1 MAFSPQFLDELRT
14 RTVLV
19 DVVSKR
25 VRLTRKGREHQ
36 GLCPFHKEKT
46 PSFTV
51 NEDKGF
57 YHCFGCGAHGSA
69 LDFVMNTDGL
79 SFPEAVERLAGEA
92 GMDVPVDSPQERE
105 RAKQRQTLY
114 DVMEA
119 ATVFYEQ
126 KLRMP
131 EGRAAL
137 DYLHGRGLDDAT
149 ISAFR
154 LGFAPEGRSVI
165 QPALRRQDISDQ
177 QMIEAGLLIA
187 PDDPSRSP
195 YDRFR
200 DRVMFPIGDRRDRV
214 IAFGGRI
221 MGDDAKAAKYL
232 NSPETPLFHKGNVL
246 YNLHRAQGPARDAG
260 TIIVT
265 EGYMDVIGLY
275 RGGFANAVAPLGT
288 ALTEEQI
295 ALLWKITPEPVLCF
309 DGDNAGQRAA
319 ARAVERALPLLQPGH
334 ALRFAHLPAGE
345 DPDSLVAN
353 SGSQAMSE
361 IIEKAEPLSE
371 VLWRMET
378 GGRLPRSPEQRAA
391 LQKALEDHTRRIS
404 DPTVRGFFVKEF
416 KDRLWAAGARQK
428 NQMGRGQPRKGGF
441 APTLRLDPATASTAL
456 LDPGS
461 LQERILLATL
471 IGHPGLFDEV
481 EERLGTVAFSAPG
494 LDILRQEVLKTLAG
508 QATLDSEGVRA
519 HLKETGFAEILG
531 SIWDPRVFG
540 HAFFAKPDTLLETAR
555 EGWEETY
562 ALYKNLD
569 LRVEIQEERERLKED
584 MSSENVDRLNSLTA
598 QKNEAARGMDD
609 DRKHLVSTATS
620 KF

>member
-19 DVVSKR
+19 DVVGKR
-25 VRLTRKGREHQ
+25 VRLTRKGHEHH

-69 LDFVMNTDGL
+69 IDFVMNIDGL
-79 SFPEAVERLAGEA
+79 SFPETVERLAGEA
-92 GMDVPVDSPQERE
+92 GMEVPVDSPQERE

-137 DYLHGRGLDDAT
+137 DYLHGRGLNDAIIAT
-149 ISAFR
+149 FR
-154 LGFAPEGRSVI
+154 LGFAPDGHNAI
-165 QPALRRQDISDQ
+165 LPALRRQEISDD
-177 QMIEAGLLIA
+177 QMIDGGLLIR
-187 PDDPSRSP
+187 PDDPSRQP

-200 DRVMFPIGDRRDRV
+200 NRVMFPIEDRRGRV

-221 MGDDAKAAKYL
+221 MPGEGDEKGAKYL
-232 NSPETPLFHKGNVL
+232 NSPETPLFHKGNIL
-246 YNLHRAQGPARDAG
+246 YNLHRAQAPARDAG
-260 TIIVT
+260 SIIVT

-288 ALTEEQI
+288 ALTEDQI
-295 ALLWKITPEPVLCF
+295 ALLWKVTPEPVLCF

-319 ARAVERALPLLQPGH
+319 TRAVERALPLLLPGH
-334 ALRFAHLPAGE
+334 ALRFARLPAGE
-345 DPDSLVAN
+345 DPDSLIARD
-353 SGSQAMSE
+353 GSAAMAGL
-361 IIEKAEPLSE
+361 IERAEPLSE
-371 VLWRMET
+371 VLWRMEA
-378 GGRLPRSPEQRAA
+378 GDRLPKSPEQRAA
-391 LQKALEDHTRRIS
+391 VQKALEDHTRRIA
-404 DPTVRGFFVKEF
+404 DPTVRSHFLKEF
-416 KDRLWAAGARQK
+416 KDRIWAAGARQGGYGGGK
-428 NQMGRGQPRKGGF
+428 KGGQKGSWT
-441 APTLRLDPATASTAL
+441 PTLRLDPAAASTAGFN
-456 LDPGS
+456 PGA

-471 IGHPGLFDEV
+471 IGHPGLYDEV

-508 QATLDSEGVRA
+508 HAALDSEGVRS
-519 HLKETGFAEILG
+519 HLIDNGFAEILG

-540 HAFFAKPDTLLETAR
+540 HAFFAKPDVALDTAR

-562 ALYKNLD
+562 ALYRNMD
-569 LRVEIQEERERLKED
+569 LRVEIQEERERLKEN
-584 MSSENVDRLNSLTA
+584 MSPENVDRLTLLTN
-598 QKNEAARGMDD
+598 QKNEAARGVDD
-609 DRKHLVSTATS
+609 DR
-620 KF
+620 

>member
-1 MAFSPQFLDELRT
+1 MAFSPQFLDELRN

-69 LDFVMNTDGL
+69 IDFVINMDGL

-92 GMDVPVDSPQERE
+92 GMDIPVDTPEERE
-105 RAKQRQTLY
+105 RSKRRQSLY

-154 LGFAPEGRSVI
+154 LGFAPDGHNVI
-165 QPALRRQDISDQ
+165 QPSLRRQDITDE
-177 QMIEAGLLIA
+177 QMIDGGLLIR
-187 PDDPSRSP
+187 PDDPDRAP

-200 DRVMFPIGDRRDRV
+200 DRVMFPIGDRRGRI

-221 MGDDAKAAKYL
+221 MGSEEKAAKYL

-246 YNLHRAQGPARDAG
+246 YNLPRALKASRKKERV
-260 TIIVT
+260 IVV
-265 EGYMDVIGLY
+265 EGYMDVIGLSIAGY
-275 RGGFANAVAPLGT
+275 EEAVAPLGT
-288 ALTEEQI
+288 ALTDQQI
-295 ALLWKITPEPVLCF
+295 AELWKITREPVLCF
-309 DGDNAGQRAA
+309 DGDNAGERAA
-319 ARAVERALPLLQPGH
+319 DRAATRALPFLKPGYG
-334 ALRFAHLPAGE
+334 LRIAKVVPGQ
-345 DPDSLVAN
+345 DPDSYTKSFRSN
-353 SGSQAMSE
+353 FMEQALRD
-361 IIEKAEPLSE
+361 ALPLSE
-371 VLWRMET
+371 VLWQMEI
-378 GGRLPRSPEQRAA
+378 RNRSLRSPEQRAA
-391 LQKALEDHTRRIS
+391 VQKALEDHTRRIA
-404 DPTVRGFFVKEF
+404 DGTVRSHFQKEF
-416 KDRLWAAGARQK
+416 RDRLWAAGRPAQGGK
-428 NQMGRGQPRKGGF
+428 GGRGGRGGSRHSGW
-441 APTLRLDPATASTAL
+441 APTLRLDPATAGTAPM
-456 LDPGS
+456 DPGA

-471 IGHPGLFDEV
+471 IGHPGLYDAV

-494 LDILRQEVLKTLAG
+494 LDNLRQEVLKTMAG
-508 QATLDSEGVRA
+508 HDALDFEGVRA
-519 HLKETGFAEILG
+519 HLIDNGFAEILG
-531 SIWDPRVFG
+531 SIWNPRVFG
-540 HAFFAKPDTLLETAR
+540 HAFFARPEQDPETAR

-562 ALYKNLD
+562 ALYKNMD
-569 LRVEIQEERERLKED
+569 LRVEIQEERERLKQN
-584 MSSENVDRLNSLTA
+584 MSPENVDRLNSLTVMR
-598 QKNEAARGMDD
+598 NEAARGMDD
-609 DRKHLVSTATS
+609 DR
-620 KF
+620 

>member
-1 MAFSPQFLDELRT
+1 MAFSPQFLDELRN

-25 VRLTRKGREHQ
+25 VRLTHKGREHQ

-69 LDFVMNTDGL
+69 IDFVMNTDGL
-79 SFPEAVERLAGEA
+79 SFPEAVERLAGEV
-92 GMDVPVDSPQERE
+92 GLDVPVDTPQERE
-105 RAKQRQTLY
+105 RAKHRQTLY

-154 LGFAPEGRSVI
+154 LGFAPDGRATI
-165 QPALRRQDISDQ
+165 QPALRRQDISDE
-177 QMIEAGLLIA
+177 QMIDAGLLIS
-187 PDDPSRSP
+187 PDDAARPP

-200 DRVMFPIGDRRDRV
+200 DRVMFPIGDRRDRI

-221 MGDDAKAAKYL
+221 MGNEDKGAKYL

-260 TIIVT
+260 TLIVT

-275 RGGFANAVAPLGT
+275 RAGFANAVAPLGT
-288 ALTEEQI
+288 ALTEDQI

-319 ARAVERALPLLQPGH
+319 TRAVERALPLLVPGH
-334 ALRFAHLPAGE
+334 GLRFAHLPPGE
-345 DPDSLVAN
+345 DPDSLV
-353 SGSQAMSE
+353 SRQGPEAMTAV
-361 IIEKAEPLSE
+361 IERAEPLSE

-378 GGRLPRSPEQRAA
+378 GERLPKSPEQRAA
-391 LQKALEDHTRRIS
+391 VQKALEDHTRRIA
-404 DPTVRGFFVKEF
+404 DGTVRSHFQKEF
-416 KDRLWAAGARQK
+416 RDRLWAAGRSQGAQK
-428 NQMGRGQPRKGGF
+428 KGKQGTW
-441 APTLRLDPATASTAL
+441 APTLRLDPATASTAR
-456 LDPGS
+456 LDPHA

-471 IGHPGLFDEV
+471 IGHPGLYDAV

-508 QATLDSEGVRA
+508 HTALDSDGVRT
-519 HLKETGFAEILG
+519 HLIDTGFAEILG
-531 SIWDPRVFG
+531 AIWDPRVFG
-540 HAFFAKPDTLLETAR
+540 HAFFARPEKDIEIAR

-562 ALYKNLD
+562 ALYKNMD
-569 LRVEIQEERERLKED
+569 LRVEIQEERERSKEN
-584 MSSENVDRLNSLTA
+584 MSPENVDRLNSLTV
-598 QKNEAARGMDD
+598 QKNEAARGVDD
-609 DRKHLVSTATS
+609 DR
-620 KF
+620 